1 MTSSVVCTHPSCPA
15 GRPVLL
21 AGASE
26 LVAPRESTQPRL
38 HRDGD
43 MDTGRK
49 PQVNTTAMATPGEV
63 VRRTRR
69 TRGMTLAKLGA
80 MTGYSAAQVSRLE
93 RGKSAMTDLSVLQR
107 FAQALG
113 IPPQELGLAPI
124 TNAQPGPSSQ
134 RTRPYPELPTPTL
147 GTPGHEDGGD
157 PVRTRRQLLANL
169 AVTAAAA
176 MGAPVTGSEPGETE
190 EARLGETLV
199 AGLRDAMLG
208 LGPAASDTPLEVLA
222 GELRRATADFN
233 DCAYSSLA
241 LRLPRLIAAGHRSTG
256 GFALS
261 AQAYL
266 LATRI
271 LVKLDEPQLGWMA
284 AGHARQFATA
294 GGAPLAVAEAAR
306 QQAVLARKAGWHDQA
321 LTLALN
327 AADDPALRA
336 LGSTGTAQRGLLIQ
350 CAAYTVAHQRDQTG
364 MRELTAE
371 ATSIAESLGSVTH
384 LRDTN
389 GGFSR
394 ATVQLHLVSAEN
406 TVGDPSAAIAAAD
419 ALAPQALPS
428 TERRALCYTDRAKA
442 FAQWGRRD
450 ECIRALLQAEYWAP
464 QETHARPAVK
474 TLVSGLLLS
483 GRTTPE
489 LRGIAARTGVL
500 HG

>member
-1 MTSSVVCTHPSCPA
+1 MD
-15 GRPVLL
+15 
-21 AGASE
+21 AS
-26 LVAPRESTQPRL
+26 
-38 HRDGD
+38 
-43 MDTGRK
+43 RK
-49 PQVNTTAMATPGEV
+49 PYVKPVTTATPGEV
-63 VRRTRR
+63 VRRVRR
-69 TRGMTLAKLGA
+69 TQGMTLAKLGSL
-80 MTGYSAAQVSRLE
+80 TGYSAAQVSRLE
-93 RGKSAMTDLSVLQR
+93 RGKSAMTDVSVLHT
-107 FAQALG
+107 FARVLA
-113 IPPQELGLAPI
+113 IPPQALGLAP
-124 TNAQPGPSSQ
+124 AADADPDPLSQPTG
-134 RTRPYPELPTPTL
+134 PYPSLPAPTL
-147 GTPGHEDGGD
+147 GTPGGEGEGD
-157 PVRTRRQLLANL
+157 PVRTRRQMLANL

-176 MGAPVTGSEPGETE
+176 MGAPVAGATPAKTE
-190 EARLGETLV
+190 EARLGETLT

-208 LGPAASDTPLEVLA
+208 LNPTTPGASPDVLA
-222 GELRRATADFN
+222 AELHRASADFN

-241 LRLPRLIAAGHRSTG
+241 LRLPRLISAAHRSTDDS
-256 GFALS
+256 FQVL

-271 LVKLDEPQLGWMA
+271 LIKLDEPQLGWMA
-284 AGHARQFATA
+284 ADRARQFATTF
-294 GGAPLAVAEAAR
+294 GAPLAVAEAAR

-327 AADDPALRA
+327 AADDPALRE
-336 LGSTGTAQRGLLIQ
+336 LGNTGAAQRGLLIQ
-350 CAAYTVAHQRDQTG
+350 CAAYTVAHQRDQAG

-371 ATSIAESLGSVTH
+371 ATAIAKTLGAVTH

-394 ATVQLHLVSAEN
+394 ATVQLHLISAE
-406 TVGDPSAAIAAAD
+406 TTAGDPSAAISAAD
-419 ALAPQALPS
+419 ALAPQALPT
-428 TERRALCYTDRAKA
+428 TERRALYFTDRAKA

-474 TLVSGLLLS
+474 SLVSGLLLS

>member
-1 MTSSVVCTHPSCPA
+1 
-15 GRPVLL
+15 
-21 AGASE
+21 
-26 LVAPRESTQPRL
+26 
-38 HRDGD
+38 
-43 MDTGRK
+43 
-49 PQVNTTAMATPGEV
+49 
-63 VRRTRR
+63 
-69 TRGMTLAKLGA
+69 MTLAELGVL
-80 MTGYSAAQVSRLE
+80 TGYSAAQVSRLE

-107 FAQALG
+107 FAQALD
-113 IPPQELGLAPI
+113 IPPQALGLAP
-124 TNAQPGPSSQ
+124 TTGGHPDPLSQ
-134 RTRPYPELPTPTL
+134 RTGPYPSLPTPTL
-147 GTPGHEDGGD
+147 GTPGREDGEGL
-157 PVRTRRQLLANL
+157 VRTRRQLLANL

-176 MGAPVTGSEPGETE
+176 MGAPVAAAPARTE
-190 EARLGETLV
+190 EAQLGETLV

-208 LGPAASDTPLEVLA
+208 LGRTAPDAHLDLLAA
-222 GELRRATADFN
+222 ELHRAAADFN

-241 LRLPRLIAAGHRSTG
+241 LRLPRLISAGHRSTSD
-256 GFALS
+256 GFPVL

-271 LVKLDEPQLGWMA
+271 LIKLDEPQLGWMA
-284 AGHARQFATA
+284 ADRARQFAAA
-294 GGAPLAVAEAAR
+294 GGAPVAVAEAAR

-321 LTLALN
+321 LSLALN
-327 AADDPALRA
+327 AADDPALRE
-336 LGSTGTAQRGLLIQ
+336 LGSAGIAQRGLLVQ
-350 CAAYTVAHQRDQTG
+350 CAAYTVAHQRDQAG
-364 MRELTAE
+364 MRELTSE
-371 ATSIAESLGSVTH
+371 ASAIAKSLGAVTH

-394 ATVQLHLVSAEN
+394 ATVQLHLISAEN
-406 TVGDPSAAIAAAD
+406 TAGDPSAAIAAAD
-419 ALAPQALPS
+419 ALAPQALPT
-428 TERRALCYTDRAKA
+428 TERRALYFTDRAKA

>member
-1 MTSSVVCTHPSCPA
+1 MDSV
-15 GRPVLL
+15 
-21 AGASE
+21 
-26 LVAPRESTQPRL
+26 
-38 HRDGD
+38 
-43 MDTGRK
+43 RK
-49 PQVNTTAMATPGEV
+49 PPATPGAATPGEV
-63 VRRTRR
+63 VRRARR
-69 TRGMTLAKLGA
+69 TQGMTLAKLGS

-93 RGKSAMTDLSVLQR
+93 RGKSNMADLAVLQR

-113 IPPQELGLAPI
+113 IPPQDLGLAP
-124 TNAQPGPSSQ
+124 TTGALPDPLSQ
-134 RTRPYPELPTPTL
+134 RTGPYPSLPAPTL
-147 GTPGHEDGGD
+147 RTPGHDDGED

-176 MGAPVTGSEPGETE
+176 MGAPLAGATPAKTE
-190 EARLGETLV
+190 EAQLGETLI

-208 LGPAASDTPLEVLA
+208 LGRAAPDTPPDRLSV
-222 GELRRATADFN
+222 ELHRASADFN

-241 LRLPRLIAAGHRSTG
+241 LRLPRLISAGHQSTG
-256 GFALS
+256 DNFPVL

-271 LVKLDEPQLGWMA
+271 LIKLDEPQLGWMA
-284 AGHARQFATA
+284 ADRARQFASA
-294 GGAPLAVAEAAR
+294 AGAPVAAAEAAR

-327 AADDPALRA
+327 AADDPALRE
-336 LGSTGTAQRGLLIQ
+336 LGNTGIAQRGLLVQ
-350 CAAYTVAHQRDQTG
+350 CAAYTLAHQRDQAG
-364 MRELTAE
+364 MRELTSE
-371 ATSIAESLGSVTH
+371 ATAIAKSLGTVTQ

-394 ATVQLHLVSAEN
+394 ATVQLHLISAEN
-406 TVGDPSAAIAAAD
+406 TAGDPSAAIAAAD
-419 ALAPQALPS
+419 ALAPQALPT
-428 TERRALCYTDRAKA
+428 TERRALYFTDRAKA

-474 TLVSGLLLS
+474 SLVSGLLLS

-500 HG
+500 HS